1 MKIEAQGPNSLAS
14 TTEAQA
20 AQANDRAQLGRSDQ
34 ARTANDP
41 KNDRVNVSADARLFT
56 SAVREVARAPEI
68 RQDVVERARQKLAA
82 GELGQD
88 PLKLADKM
96 IDSLLSR

>member
-1 MKIEAQGPNSLAS
+1 MKIEGQGPNSLAS

-20 AQANDRAQLGRSDQ
+20 TQANDRVQLGRSDQ
-34 ARTANDP
+34 TRAAGDP
-41 KNDRVNVSADARLFT
+41 KNDRVNVSADARLFA
-56 SAVREVARAPEI
+56 SAVREVARAPEV

-82 GELGQD
+82 GEVGQD
-88 PLKLADKM
+88 PLKLVDKI